1 MVEQLRL
8 VQPTVQALQ
17 RLCVPVE
24 RVINRVQ
31 EVMRS
36 LQEYRCKFSSASQEE
51 RVGKG
56 VSANGGQRSSQT
68 TVSEGIPTLA

>member
-17 RLCVPVE
+17 RLFVPVE

-31 EVMRS
+31 EVMKS
-36 LQEYRCKFSSASQEE
+36 LQEYWCKFSSPSQEE

-56 VSANGGQRSSQT
+56 VSANGGQLSSQT